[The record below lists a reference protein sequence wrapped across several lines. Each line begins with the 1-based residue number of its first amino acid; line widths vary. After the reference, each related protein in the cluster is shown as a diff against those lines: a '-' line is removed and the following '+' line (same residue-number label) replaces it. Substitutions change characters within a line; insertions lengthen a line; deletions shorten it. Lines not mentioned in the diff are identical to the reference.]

1 MLVAEDDPVNQRVIE
16 LMLQRLGLEFE
27 MARTGHEAV
36 SKALDQP
43 WDVILMDCQMPEMDG
58 YAATREIRRQSPRH
72 VPIIAITANAMA
84 SDRTACIATGMDDFL
99 SKPIRTED
107 LHSTLRRWLGQAAV
121 KAP

>member
-1 MLVAEDDPVNQRVIE
+1 MATPAAAPARAAAKPPLQALQGRVLVAEDDPVNQRVIE

-58 YAATREIRRQSPRH
+58 YAATREIRRQ
-72 VPIIAITANAMA
+72 
-84 SDRTACIATGMDDFL
+84 
-99 SKPIRTED
+99 
-107 LHSTLRRWLGQAAV
+107 
-121 KAP
+121 